1 MFELI
6 GDMDK
11 DQFGDLLKKLDEK
24 EWFTV
29 YDSNY
34 GGDINERA
42 YVTQATKGIFSGI
55 VETKN
60 ERAQHS
66 VTTFFEINYRTNSY
80 KLWNGKG
87 KKLES
92 NTTNLNRVF
101 RNKDII
107 NNMGDDNL
115 SYLLELATF
124 YADTPRPHMSY
135 DIEPISKSIVKS
147 LFDGSE
153 LLYQFAQDIGYNP
166 KEMSRR
172 NIRGISNTLYAI
184 KREMETINIRLTYKN
199 ILKYLGLN
207 KAYMKDS
214 FIKVTRGYLVL
225 LLDNYGKYGRYSDY
239 DGTPVGDMMQEGS
252 VDYSRG
258 STTSNRGWSHAIR
271 AVYDFIEE
279 VLKSSSVYGYAHSKT
294 DLVGD
299 LSSGTVQNIR
309 SLFITLEE
317 NNFVP
322 NLNRLASYLYID
334 VYKHQGISTF
344 SNAIS
349 LYEDYIN
356 LIKDYNKVVQYPKY
370 LRVAHDIASKNYNS
384 GAEHNDAVW
393 KITDNFKKIEG
404 VYRIKDIDYPV
415 VLMRT
420 ATEINEEATYQS
432 NCLSSYVDNVVT
444 GRSLILSLKSPEKYQ
459 NYEVLESW
467 VSFELEVG
475 KENKLNL
482 RQAYQTYNK
491 SVDKSIMD
499 VLKSILDTNKI
510 GVNKDVI
517 GYGEFTDGLD
527 SFEAKKVGKITS
539 HHNPVEQDDA
549 EVSAYLERL

>member
-29 YDSNY
+29 YDFNY

-42 YVTQATKGIFSGI
+42 YVNQATKGIFSGV

-87 KKLES
+87 KELES

-107 NNMGDDNL
+107 KNMGDDNL

-124 YADTPRPHMSY
+124 YADMPFTSY
-135 DIEPISKSIVKS
+135 ETEPTSKSIVKS

-166 KEMSRR
+166 KEMPRR
-172 NIRGISNTLYAI
+172 NVRELSNTLYAI
-184 KREMETINIRLTYKN
+184 KREMENIGISITYKN

-207 KAYMKDS
+207 KAYMKDD
-214 FIKVTRGYLVL
+214 FVKVTKGYLVL
-225 LLDNYGKYGRYSDY
+225 LLDSYGKYGKYTNARTEDI
-239 DGTPVGDMMQEGS
+239 MQSGS

-258 STTSNRGWSHAIR
+258 NTTSNKGWSHAIR
-271 AVYDFIEE
+271 VIYDFIDGI
-279 VLKSSSVYGYAHSKT
+279 LKASSVYGYANSKI
-294 DLVGD
+294 DLLGD
-299 LSSGTVQNIR
+299 VSDGAIQNIR
-309 SLFITLEE
+309 RLFITLED

-344 SNAIS
+344 SGAVS

-356 LIKDYNKVVQYPKY
+356 LVKDYNKVVQYPKY

-393 KITDNFKKIEG
+393 KITDNFKEIEG

-459 NYEVLESW
+459 NYKVLESW

-491 SVDKSIMD
+491 SVDKSIMN

-510 GVNKDVI
+510 GVNRDVI

-527 SFEAKKVGKITS
+527 YFEAKKVGKITS
-539 HHNPVEQDDA
+539 HHDPVEQDDA